1 MATSLH
7 VLLSQDSPTE
17 LRSIERVF
25 DQLESRSDVVETCL
39 SGMKWVRATED
50 GIGILG
56 TVTWAECG
64 GRVSRMADDLDAIGA
79 TIEAAAFRDLRSQIP
94 LSDSVIGRGLV
105 DWVDT
110 EQELHRQARQLNQQI
125 SDISNTLWTYMQ
137 KNRENLPDIS
147 VTTSPWLVGWFR
159 SLCSKSQTDS
169 TETP

>member
-1 MATSLH
+1 MAINLH

-50 GIGILG
+50 DIGILG
-56 TVTWAECG
+56 TVTWAECAR
-64 GRVSRMADDLDAIGA
+64 RVSRMADDLDAIGA
-79 TIEAAAFRDLRSQIP
+79 TIDAAAFRDLRSQIP

-125 SDISNTLWTYMQ
+125 SDISNTLWIYMQ
-137 KNRENLPDIS
+137 KNRENLPDIP

-159 SLCSKSQTDS
+159 SLCSKSQTGS